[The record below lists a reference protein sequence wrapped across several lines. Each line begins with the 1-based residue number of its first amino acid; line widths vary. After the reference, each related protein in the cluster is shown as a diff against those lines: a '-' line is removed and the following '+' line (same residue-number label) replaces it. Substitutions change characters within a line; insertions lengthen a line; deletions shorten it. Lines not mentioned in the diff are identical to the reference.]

1 MFKRE
6 LKKKNSI
13 KRFILK
19 ILNIYGFDKEDFN
32 IINPNT
38 SNISKNY
45 FKLNDKTYILSSGFM
60 DLKRKISELDIYFRY
75 SPSIDLW
82 NSSGEWKRIIPN
94 ITKETLI
101 ENCLKSLKES
111 ISFFLKNNKLKI
123 NLHLIHDGSNDEF
136 NNKLLKILEDNQF
149 QVNLHKS
156 KINGNRGSYLECCDQ
171 AKGANDLI
179 MFVEDD
185 YLFEEHCIE
194 EIIYSYSRIS
204 TMLDRDI
211 FLCPSD
217 YPFFYDS
224 AYKTSLFI
232 GKEYRWRYVGESLL
246 TILFSK
252 KILVDYEA
260 NIRKVGEKINEPFE
274 QPLHEVYKETPCLAP
289 VKSIAYHL
297 SRSVPAINENW
308 LQLWKSIYKK

>member
-274 QPLHEVYKETPCLAP
+274 QPLHEVYKEIPCLAP

>member
-101 ENCLKSLKES
+101 ENCLKSLKDS

>member
-1 MFKRE
+1 
-6 LKKKNSI
+6 
-13 KRFILK
+13 
-19 ILNIYGFDKEDFN
+19 
-32 IINPNT
+32 
-38 SNISKNY
+38 
-45 FKLNDKTYILSSGFM
+45 
-60 DLKRKISELDIYFRY
+60 
-75 SPSIDLW
+75 
-82 NSSGEWKRIIPN
+82 
-94 ITKETLI
+94 
-101 ENCLKSLKES
+101 
-111 ISFFLKNNKLKI
+111 
-123 NLHLIHDGSNDEF
+123 
-136 NNKLLKILEDNQF
+136 
-149 QVNLHKS
+149 
-156 KINGNRGSYLECCDQ
+156 
-171 AKGANDLI
+171 